1 MLSDFFDWLQN
12 SWGAAQPGDGTSY
25 SQLLLSSLN
34 FWGLLEGTHL
44 LMLMLFFGTI
54 LVVDLRLLGVGF
66 REHRISVLSNRV
78 LPLTVTA
85 FLLMV
90 ITGLLLF
97 FAKPEIYWHNLWF
110 RLKLIM
116 LVLALANIVIFHFM
130 VQKNQEEWDAAP
142 RPPSKA
148 RLSGII
154 SLTSWILIIAFGRFI
169 AYNWFECGK
178 PQPDWVNAAQD
189 CAASSKGAQN
199 LAGLT
204 IGGEEH

>member
-1 MLSDFFDWLQN
+1 LLSDFFDWLQN
-12 SWGAAQPGDGTSY
+12 NWGAQTPGDGTSY

-54 LVVDLRLLGVGF
+54 LLVDLRMLGVTF
-66 REHRISVLSNRV
+66 REYPLSVLSRRV

-85 FLLMV
+85 FLIML
-90 ITGLLLF
+90 ITGVLLF

-110 RLKLIM
+110 RMKLIM
-116 LVLALANIVIFHFM
+116 LVVAVANIVIFHFM
-130 VQKNQEEWDAAP
+130 VQKNEAEWDALPSPP
-142 RPPSKA
+142 RKVKISA
-148 RLSGII
+148 LV

-178 PQPDWVNAAQD
+178 PQPDWVNAAQE

-204 IGGEEH
+204 IGGGEH

>member
-1 MLSDFFDWLQN
+1 LLNDFFDWLQN
-12 SWGAAQPGDGTSY
+12 SWGAQTPGDGTSY

-54 LVVDLRLLGVGF
+54 LLVDLRMLGIGF
-66 REHRISVLSNRV
+66 REYRISVLSNRV
-78 LPLTVTA
+78 LPLTVVA
-85 FLLMV
+85 FLFMV
-90 ITGLLLF
+90 VTGLLLF

-110 RLKLIM
+110 RLKLVL
-116 LVLALANIVIFHFM
+116 LVVAVINIVVFHYM
-130 VQKNQEEWDAAP
+130 VQKNQAAWDELP
-142 RPPSKA
+142 RPPPKVRMSA
-148 RLSGII
+148 LI

-178 PQPDWVNAAQD
+178 PQPDWVNSVQE

-199 LAGLT
+199 LAGLST
-204 IGGEEH
+204 GGGEH

>member
-1 MLSDFFDWLQN
+1 LLSDFFDWLQN

-44 LMLMLFFGTI
+44 LTLMLFFGTI
-54 LVVDLRLLGVGF
+54 MLVDLRLLGVTF
-66 REHRISVLSNRV
+66 REYPISVLSRRL
-78 LPLTVTA
+78 LPLTVVA
-85 FLLMV
+85 FV
-90 ITGLLLF
+90 IMIVTGLLLF
-97 FAKPEIYWHNLWF
+97 FSKPEIYWHNIWF
-110 RLKLIM
+110 RAKMVL

-130 VQKNQEEWDAAP
+130 VQKNQDAWDTAP
-142 RPPSKA
+142 KPPSKA
-148 RLSGII
+148 RLAGLI
-154 SLTSWILIIAFGRFI
+154 SLASWILIIAFGRFI

-178 PQPDWVNAAQD
+178 PQPDWVNVVQD

>member
-12 SWGAAQPGDGTSY
+12 NWGAATPGDGTSY
-25 SQLLLSSLN
+25 SALLLSSLN

-54 LVVDLRLLGVGF
+54 LLVDLRMLGVSF
-66 REHRISVLSNRV
+66 REYPLSVLSRRV

-85 FLLMV
+85 FLFMLV
-90 ITGLLLF
+90 TGALLF
-97 FAKPEIYWHNLWF
+97 FAKPEIYWHNIWF
-110 RLKLIM
+110 RVKLIM
-116 LVLALANIVIFHFM
+116 LAVAMINIVVFHYM
-130 VQKNQEEWDAAP
+130 IQKNQEAWDTAP
-142 RPPSKA
+142 SPPRKVK
-148 RLSGII
+148 LSAIV
-154 SLTSWILIIAFGRFI
+154 SLTSWILVIAFGRFI

-178 PQPDWVNAAQD
+178 PQPDWVNAVQE

-204 IGGEEH
+204 VGGEEH

>member
-1 MLSDFFDWLQN
+1 MLNEFFDWLQN
-12 SWGAAQPGDGTSY
+12 NWGAAQPGDGTSY

-54 LVVDLRLLGVGF
+54 LLVDLRLLGVSF
-66 REHRISVLSNRV
+66 REYPISVLSRRL

-85 FLLMV
+85 FVLMLV
-90 ITGLLLF
+90 TGLLLF
-97 FAKPEIYWHNLWF
+97 FSKPEVYWHNLWF
-110 RLKLIM
+110 RAKMVL

-130 VQKNQEEWDAAP
+130 VQKNQGEWDAAP

-148 RLSGII
+148 RLSGLI

-178 PQPDWVNAAQD
+178 PQPDWVNTVQE